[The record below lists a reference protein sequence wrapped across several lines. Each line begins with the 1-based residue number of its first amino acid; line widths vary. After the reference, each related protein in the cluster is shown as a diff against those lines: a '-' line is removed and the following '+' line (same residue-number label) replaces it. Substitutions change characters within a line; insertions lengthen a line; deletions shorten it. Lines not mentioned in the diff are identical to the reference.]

1 MLTKR
6 INILLGILAGG
17 ITLGLSYII
26 RVYFMGLFLPE
37 VAVQT
42 IFTLVPGGLEALI
55 ESEQAY
61 QFTKSA
67 LLLGSIINNL
77 IIYGILTIV
86 LQWVITRLEQ
96 KKYLIIALQY
106 SLITYAATF
115 LVAIALLQIT
125 EVLTHPITL
134 ETLLITLIPP
144 QFAFGFSLL
153 LLQKWVTTRQL
164 SKEVKSPDSDQLGM
178 ERRKILR
185 LGVVGAA
192 AALIVF
198 FGFNRLTRRSSPPD
212 IIPSNLTPDSFLEL
226 TVTPNDLFYRID
238 INVVSPTIDTE
249 SWRLKVHG
257 LVDNPLELSYT
268 DLQTFPSDE
277 RYATLECISN
287 PIGGDLISNALWK
300 GVPLKHILDHAQ
312 VQSDAVYIVF
322 QCGDNYDVGIPLEKG
337 LEIGTILA
345 YDMNGVPLP
354 VDHGAPIRAVVPGI
368 YGMMNAK
375 WITEIELVSTVHVG
389 FWQRRNWSNTA
400 KYQTHSV
407 IIDPGKSPVR
417 KRFEGLGTDSTQVI
431 VGEKVL
437 LAGVAFAGD
446 RGITSVEVSMDGG
459 QNWIVAEDQE
469 ALSEGAWSPW
479 YLEWIPPDIG
489 VYEIVVRTVDGNGIP
504 QIQEKTGASPDGA
517 TGYHRVKINVIN
529 QQTSVNS

>member
-106 SLITYAATF
+106 SLMTYAATF

-125 EVLTHPITL
+125 EVLTHPISL

-153 LLQKWVTTRQL
+153 FLQKWVTTRQL

-198 FGFNRLTRRSSPPD
+198 FG
-212 IIPSNLTPDSFLEL
+212 SN
-226 TVTPNDLFYRID
+226 
-238 INVVSPTIDTE
+238 
-249 SWRLKVHG
+249 
-257 LVDNPLELSYT
+257 
-268 DLQTFPSDE
+268 
-277 RYATLECISN
+277 
-287 PIGGDLISNALWK
+287 
-300 GVPLKHILDHAQ
+300 
-312 VQSDAVYIVF
+312 
-322 QCGDNYDVGIPLEKG
+322 
-337 LEIGTILA
+337 
-345 YDMNGVPLP
+345 
-354 VDHGAPIRAVVPGI
+354 
-368 YGMMNAK
+368 
-375 WITEIELVSTVHVG
+375 
-389 FWQRRNWSNTA
+389 
-400 KYQTHSV
+400 SV
-407 IIDPGKSPVR
+407 I
-417 KRFEGLGTDSTQVI
+417 THCSTI
-431 VGEKVL
+431 
-437 LAGVAFAGD
+437 A
-446 RGITSVEVSMDGG
+446 R
-459 QNWIVAEDQE
+459 
-469 ALSEGAWSPW
+469 
-479 YLEWIPPDIG
+479 IP
-489 VYEIVVRTVDGNGIP
+489 
-504 QIQEKTGASPDGA
+504 
-517 TGYHRVKINVIN
+517 
-529 QQTSVNS
+529 